1 MARVT
6 IEDCIKKISN
16 PFDLVLYASQRAKE
30 LNQGESTDLDKDN
43 DKNTVIALREIAQ
56 EKIPL
61 NYLKIEL
68 IKSFQKNTSLL
79 EELEEDRSGWIKKHS
94 DYKVGDEDNYDVS
107 CYTIAIEIEQVRRY
121 GKIVYDISKKNIRL
135 D

>member
-16 PFDLVLYASQRAKE
+16 PFDLVLHASQRSKE
-30 LNQGESTDLDKDN
+30 LNQGESTDLDKEN

-61 NYLKIEL
+61 NYLKLEL
-68 IKSFQKNTSLL
+68 VKSFQKNTALL
-79 EELEEDRSGWIKKHS
+79 EDLESE
-94 DYKVGDEDNYDVS
+94 
-107 CYTIAIEIEQVRRY
+107 
-121 GKIVYDISKKNIRL
+121 KNK
-135 D
+135 

>member
-61 NYLKIEL
+61 NYLKTEL
-68 IKSFQKNTSLL
+68 IKSFQKNNSLL
-79 EELEEDRSGWIKKHS
+79 EELELE
-94 DYKVGDEDNYDVS
+94 EDN
-107 CYTIAIEIEQVRRY
+107 
-121 GKIVYDISKKNIRL
+121 KK
-135 D
+135 

>member
-6 IEDCIKKISN
+6 IEDCIKKITN

-30 LNQGESTDLDKDN
+30 LNQGEQTDLDKEN

-56 EKIPL
+56 EKVPL

-68 IKSFQKNTSLL
+68 VKSFQKNNSLL
-79 EELEEDRSGWIKKHS
+79 EEFEE
-94 DYKVGDEDNYDVS
+94 E
-107 CYTIAIEIEQVRRY
+107 T
-121 GKIVYDISKKNIRL
+121 KNK
-135 D
+135 

>member
-16 PFDLVLYASQRAKE
+16 PFDLVLYASQRSKE
-30 LNQGESTDLDKDN
+30 LNQGESTDLDKGN

-61 NYLKIEL
+61 NYLKLEL
-68 IKSFQKNTSLL
+68 VKSFQKNTALL
-79 EELEEDRSGWIKKHS
+79 EELEESEKDKK
-94 DYKVGDEDNYDVS
+94 
-107 CYTIAIEIEQVRRY
+107 
-121 GKIVYDISKKNIRL
+121 
-135 D
+135 

>member
-30 LNQGESTDLDKDN
+30 LNQGEITDLDKEN

-61 NYLKIEL
+61 SYLKLEL
-68 IKSFQKNTSLL
+68 VKSFQKNIAML
-79 EELEEDRSGWIKKHS
+79 EDLESEKK
-94 DYKVGDEDNYDVS
+94 K
-107 CYTIAIEIEQVRRY
+107 IAKPV
-121 GKIVYDISKKNIRL
+121 L
-135 D
+135 

>member
-30 LNQGESTDLDKDN
+30 LNQGEPTDLDKDN

-68 IKSFQKNTSLL
+68 IKSFQKNTALL
-79 EELEEDRSGWIKKHS
+79 EELEEDKK
-94 DYKVGDEDNYDVS
+94 K
-107 CYTIAIEIEQVRRY
+107 
-121 GKIVYDISKKNIRL
+121 
-135 D
+135 

>member
-6 IEDCIKKISN
+6 IEDCLKKVSN
-16 PFDLVLYASQRAKE
+16 PFDLVMYASQRTKE
-30 LNQGESTDLDKDN
+30 LNQGEPTDLDKGN

-79 EELEEDRSGWIKKHS
+79 EESEEDKIK
-94 DYKVGDEDNYDVS
+94 
-107 CYTIAIEIEQVRRY
+107 
-121 GKIVYDISKKNIRL
+121 
-135 D
+135 

>member
-30 LNQGESTDLDKDN
+30 LNQGEITDLDKEN

-61 NYLKIEL
+61 NYLKLEL
-68 IKSFQKNTSLL
+68 VKSFQKNIAML
-79 EELEEDRSGWIKKHS
+79 EDLESEKK
-94 DYKVGDEDNYDVS
+94 K
-107 CYTIAIEIEQVRRY
+107 
-121 GKIVYDISKKNIRL
+121 
-135 D
+135 

>member
-30 LNQGESTDLDKDN
+30 LNQGEITDLDKEN

-61 NYLKIEL
+61 SYLKLEL
-68 IKSFQKNTSLL
+68 VKSFQKNIAMIEDL
-79 EELEEDRSGWIKKHS
+79 ESEKK
-94 DYKVGDEDNYDVS
+94 K
-107 CYTIAIEIEQVRRY
+107 
-121 GKIVYDISKKNIRL
+121 
-135 D
+135 

>member
-30 LNQGESTDLDKDN
+30 LNQGEITDLDKEN

-61 NYLKIEL
+61 NYLKLEL
-68 IKSFQKNTSLL
+68 VKSFQKNIAML
-79 EELEEDRSGWIKKHS
+79 EDLESE
-94 DYKVGDEDNYDVS
+94 
-107 CYTIAIEIEQVRRY
+107 
-121 GKIVYDISKKNIRL
+121 KKNS
-135 D
+135 

>member
-16 PFDLVLYASQRAKE
+16 PFDLVLYASQRSKE
-30 LNQGESTDLDKDN
+30 LNQGESSHIDKEN

-61 NYLKIEL
+61 NYLKLEL
-68 IKSFQKNTSLL
+68 VKSFQKNTALL
-79 EELEEDRSGWIKKHS
+79 EELEADKDK
-94 DYKVGDEDNYDVS
+94 
-107 CYTIAIEIEQVRRY
+107 
-121 GKIVYDISKKNIRL
+121 
-135 D
+135 